1 MDLGRIA
8 VRALVAYIYLL
19 VTARVSGKRVVQ
31 QATPFDFIVALI
43 LGDLIDDCMW
53 AEVSVAK
60 FGAAVTSVVAADI
73 LVKFAAMRS
82 SLVFR
87 LVNGK
92 SRVMLSNGVED
103 RRELRR
109 EQLNEHDLAH
119 LLRREGIDDWKDVQ
133 TALLEQH
140 AELSV
145 IRTHDAQ
152 PATREDLPRV
162 REAVQ

>member
-1 MDLGRIA
+1 MDVGRIA
-8 VRALVAYIYLL
+8 VRALIAYVYLL
-19 VTARVSGKRVVQ
+19 VTTRSSGKRVVQ

-60 FGAAVTSVVAADI
+60 FGVAVTSIVTMDL
-73 LVKFAAMRS
+73 LVKWAALHS
-82 SLVFR
+82 DLVFR
-87 LVNGK
+87 IINGK
-92 SRVMLSNGVED
+92 SRVVMQNGVED
-103 RRELRR
+103 GKELRR
-109 EQLNEHDLAH
+109 EQLNEGDLAH
-119 LLRREGIDDWKDVQ
+119 LLRHQGVGDWKVVQ

-162 REAVQ
+162 REVVQ